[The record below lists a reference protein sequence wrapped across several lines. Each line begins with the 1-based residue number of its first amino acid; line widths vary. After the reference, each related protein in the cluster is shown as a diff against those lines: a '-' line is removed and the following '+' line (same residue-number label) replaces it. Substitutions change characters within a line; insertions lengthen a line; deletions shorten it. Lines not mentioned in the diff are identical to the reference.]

1 MALMAFMRTAQA
13 SASSKPLA
21 RRVLILWLSSVAS
34 AIALLIISILGL
46 FYLSRA
52 VLSDEHAVVM
62 LGVLIQQAA
71 VQKLTDYLWSDA
83 ALTEIGENPFVIR
96 IPGRQGKRL
105 LLADGFWLRSGCVS
119 GFPMEGQ

>member
-1 MALMAFMRTAQA
+1 MAFMRTAQA

-62 LGVLIQQAA
+62 LGVLIHQAA
-71 VQKLTDYLWSDA
+71 VQKLADHLWGDA
-83 ALTEIGENPFVIR
+83 ALAQVGKHPAVIR
-96 IPGRQGKRL
+96 IARGQGKGL
-105 LLADGFWLRSGCVS
+105 LHLVPLDKRRRFGGGVS
-119 GFPMEGQ
+119 GPAVKGQ